1 MYDKCHYF
9 RYATCRPSSV
19 GCNTAETTTMSGV
32 SKSVC
37 ETSGLYCA
45 CVNADGQK
53 ECRQWNPLVEENCC
67 TDPTGLGR
75 TIQMPDEGVFFK
87 DKNSCKDFSSQKM
100 YKLCEASGLGPSRDG
115 HYAWCSAVPSSFCH
129 SYFWKSY
136 NGVSEPTFKV
146 IIFIKMFD
154 LIFFSIFYII
164 QSIKTFYSPTQ
175 CCEEAAELYS
185 TQFSDISVYT
195 YEKCYTKSEWL

>member
-1 MYDKCHYF
+1 
-9 RYATCRPSSV
+9 
-19 GCNTAETTTMSGV
+19 MSGV

-115 HYAWCSAVPSSFCH
+115 YYAWCSAVPSSFCH